1 MKCHL
6 PPLTEIPEG
15 NWKCQE
21 CAAVEM
27 KRMFKCGD
35 CTACKVT
42 EDCGKCQFCLD
53 KPKFGGQNRLRQTCM
68 KRKCPFMRYAK
79 PAGSTPMTA
88 LTSSKKKD
96 VGEKKRKRSDEES
109 QDSFFT
115 QNTHKKEK
123 VQAVSASPVDIPSN
137 EVPDATTIKSS
148 HAASQ
153 DLFGVPASEINAI
166 INGKPLRN
174 DPVGNKIRLIILKA
188 LKQRENSKK
197 IDLACEHL
205 RAIATTPEYVSKIL
219 LLGGLKMITVG
230 INQHADKTIVQ
241 AEACALLAEMLWIS
255 PECTAIIVAEG
266 CLNLVVTAMKR
277 HATHEKVQQMAIG
290 VFRALSYDFANHALI
305 SSVKGTAGILDSM
318 KRNSEKTAILREG
331 CYFLQNVLCNPDLD
345 PNTITQIVG
354 REVVPEVINAMKTS
368 ADDSDYVGAACGVLA
383 NLSIDP
389 SARSHIARYESAIP
403 TLLSVLGSHNSV
415 ETYKCALM
423 ALNFLAASDGGSTNI
438 YNADGLSQVLNLV
451 TSTPKD
457 VVILRAGIKL
467 LSTLSKNSSECV
479 KLILEVD
486 GFNFVLST
494 MKKHAKVSHVQS
506 ACCEFLRF
514 LPAADEVQAGAATS
528 TILSAMKKHESDSH
542 VKFEGSYALIE
553 ICRRFPT
560 LAAAV
565 RQNLL
570 AKPARLL
577 SPNSSSRTRGRPA
590 KRQKVEGE
598 AADQATDQSPK
609 PQAPLILPMIQ
620 ESEIDA
626 IIKSSKPLKFDSV
639 GDKIRLIILR
649 ALKQSRDFKAQDKAC
664 EHLRAQATSPAN
676 VNKIIELKGLTM
688 VAHATCEHYEKSI
701 VQAEACALLAE
712 MIWVSPAS
720 ARNIIDDGFLKIVIE
735 SMKRHQKHLKV
746 QQMSVGLM
754 RALSYDFANHD
765 AILSVDG
772 VNQVIES
779 MKRNPKK
786 LDVMREGCYFLQN
799 ILCNP
804 AIGPDT
810 VELVTSKKVVAI
822 TVDAMQGSRDN
833 EFNGAAC
840 GVLANLAIDDGARN
854 HIASIEGTIPALLG
868 VLGWGVETDI
878 CRYDTRAAIFPF
890 FSVILANYRLLHL
903 VTNRSALNAMAL
915 LSTNNATIKES
926 IVKNGG
932 IQTTLDFLTPPNEEV
947 LVDSGLRLLNE
958 LAKDNHQNLAALQS
972 AGLKELITAEMDKNA
987 ESPQIVSSCFGM
999 LRHVHPK
1006 DSLEAKRI
1014 AVMALDALKRHPT
1027 DVNVQL
1033 EGSQALL
1040 HLMLLFP
1047 EVSAEIQAGLV
1058 SSLTLDRS

>member
-1 MKCHL
+1 
-6 PPLTEIPEG
+6 
-15 NWKCQE
+15 
-21 CAAVEM
+21 
-27 KRMFKCGD
+27 
-35 CTACKVT
+35 
-42 EDCGKCQFCLD
+42 
-53 KPKFGGQNRLRQTCM
+53 
-68 KRKCPFMRYAK
+68 
-79 PAGSTPMTA
+79 
-88 LTSSKKKD
+88 
-96 VGEKKRKRSDEES
+96 
-109 QDSFFT
+109 
-115 QNTHKKEK
+115 
-123 VQAVSASPVDIPSN
+123 
-137 EVPDATTIKSS
+137 
-148 HAASQ
+148 
-153 DLFGVPASEINAI
+153 
-166 INGKPLRN
+166 
-174 DPVGNKIRLIILKA
+174 
-188 LKQRENSKK
+188 
-197 IDLACEHL
+197 
-205 RAIATTPEYVSKIL
+205 
-219 LLGGLKMITVG
+219 
-230 INQHADKTIVQ
+230 
-241 AEACALLAEMLWIS
+241 
-255 PECTAIIVAEG
+255 
-266 CLNLVVTAMKR
+266 
-277 HATHEKVQQMAIG
+277 
-290 VFRALSYDFANHALI
+290 
-305 SSVKGTAGILDSM
+305 
-318 KRNSEKTAILREG
+318 
-331 CYFLQNVLCNPDLD
+331 
-345 PNTITQIVG
+345 
-354 REVVPEVINAMKTS
+354 
-368 ADDSDYVGAACGVLA
+368 
-383 NLSIDP
+383 
-389 SARSHIARYESAIP
+389 
-403 TLLSVLGSHNSV
+403 
-415 ETYKCALM
+415 
-423 ALNFLAASDGGSTNI
+423 
-438 YNADGLSQVLNLV
+438 
-451 TSTPKD
+451 
-457 VVILRAGIKL
+457 
-467 LSTLSKNSSECV
+467 
-479 KLILEVD
+479 
-486 GFNFVLST
+486 
-494 MKKHAKVSHVQS
+494 
-506 ACCEFLRF
+506 
-514 LPAADEVQAGAATS
+514 
-528 TILSAMKKHESDSH
+528 
-542 VKFEGSYALIE
+542 
-553 ICRRFPT
+553 
-560 LAAAV
+560 
-565 RQNLL
+565 
-570 AKPARLL
+570 
-577 SPNSSSRTRGRPA
+577 
-590 KRQKVEGE
+590 
-598 AADQATDQSPK
+598 
-609 PQAPLILPMIQ
+609 
-620 ESEIDA
+620 
-626 IIKSSKPLKFDSV
+626 
-639 GDKIRLIILR
+639 
-649 ALKQSRDFKAQDKAC
+649 
-664 EHLRAQATSPAN
+664 
-676 VNKIIELKGLTM
+676 M

-878 CRYDTRAAIFPF
+878 CRYDTRAAIFLF

-1014 AVMALDALKRHPT
+1014 AVMALDTLKRHPT